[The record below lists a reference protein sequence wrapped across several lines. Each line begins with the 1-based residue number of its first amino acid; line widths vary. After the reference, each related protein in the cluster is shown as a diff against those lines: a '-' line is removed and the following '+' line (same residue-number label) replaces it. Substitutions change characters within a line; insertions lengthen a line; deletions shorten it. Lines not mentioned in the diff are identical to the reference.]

1 MKILTI
7 INPNSG
13 KGNSKLIFEKNIKQ
27 YLIKNNFDFD
37 VFISSRK
44 NEITEY
50 VTKYEFNENKNILL
64 LGGDGSLFEILQG
77 IQNFDTNKFN
87 IYILP
92 VGSGNGIYTSL
103 LKPQFKFCKLKND
116 NELKLS
122 KFNINNKTGLFAL
135 GISIGIISDVDLNTE
150 WLRFLGNF
158 RYDLGGL
165 YYILRTPSYKLKV
178 NYINENNEREILNDE
193 FIQLFIFKCSHC
205 SDTMLLN
212 PYQKISDDLYTLI
225 AIPSSIS
232 KSDLVK
238 IFLNL
243 SSEYSPYYDNKN
255 IIIKKIK
262 SFEIIPL
269 DEKSINSLTIDGEHF
284 EFIKPLKGNIINK
297 KINIY

>member
-1 MKILTI
+1 MKVLII

-50 VTKYEFNENKNILL
+50 VIKYEFNENKNILL

-178 NYINENNEREILNDE
+178 NYINENN
-193 FIQLFIFKCSHC
+193 
-205 SDTMLLN
+205 
-212 PYQKISDDLYTLI
+212 
-225 AIPSSIS
+225 
-232 KSDLVK
+232 
-238 IFLNL
+238 
-243 SSEYSPYYDNKN
+243 
-255 IIIKKIK
+255 
-262 SFEIIPL
+262 
-269 DEKSINSLTIDGEHF
+269 
-284 EFIKPLKGNIINK
+284 
-297 KINIY
+297 